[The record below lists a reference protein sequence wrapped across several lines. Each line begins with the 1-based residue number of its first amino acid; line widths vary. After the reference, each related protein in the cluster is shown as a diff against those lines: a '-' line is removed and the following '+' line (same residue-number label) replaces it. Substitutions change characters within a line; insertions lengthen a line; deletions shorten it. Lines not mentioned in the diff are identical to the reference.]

1 MIDAKKVLQEVLEG
15 EIDQALQVYYAE
27 YENDL
32 EDYFGENWGL
42 NGTPKSDAWY
52 LLVWCF
58 DGEKPFSAD
67 YDIVAT
73 CVNDEKCYIYELQ

>member
-42 NGTPKSDAWY
+42 NSTPKSDVWY
-52 LLVWCF
+52 LLAWCF
-58 DGEKPFSAD
+58 DKEKPFSAD

>member
-1 MIDAKKVLQEVLEG
+1 MIDAKKVLQEVSEG

-32 EDYFGENWGL
+32 EDYFGENRGL
-42 NGTPKSDAWY
+42 NGTPKSNTWY

-58 DGEKPFSAD
+58 DGEEPFSTG
-67 YDIVAT
+67 YDLVAT
-73 CVNDEKCYIYELQ
+73 AESGEKCYIYELQ